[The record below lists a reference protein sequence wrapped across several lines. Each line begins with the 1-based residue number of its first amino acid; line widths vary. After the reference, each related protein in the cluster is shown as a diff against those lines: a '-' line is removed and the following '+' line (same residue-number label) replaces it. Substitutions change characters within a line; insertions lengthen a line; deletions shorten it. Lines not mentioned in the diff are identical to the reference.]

1 MAEEKKTYKFVCT
14 VCGYEV
20 EVDTPE
26 LPEDYVCPVCGVG
39 PDQFELV
46 EEQLAGT
53 RRKPNIALSKG
64 SGRILGRDPFD
75 LSDGLKRSH
84 VLQIKTLYLDGHAIP
99 ITSPLA
105 ARCRESSR

>member
-1 MAEEKKTYKFVCT
+1 MCI

-46 EEQLAGT
+46 EVGVIVT
-53 RRKPNIALSKG
+53 
-64 SGRILGRDPFD
+64 ILDI
-75 LSDGLKRSH
+75 
-84 VLQIKTLYLDGHAIP
+84 VLLTGM
-99 ITSPLA
+99 
-105 ARCRESSR
+105 

>member
-1 MAEEKKTYKFVCT
+1 MSDEKKTYKFVCV

-46 EEQLAGT
+46 EEQQLACEWEAGAKL
-53 RRKPNIALSKG
+53 RPLFCWG
-64 SGRILGRDPFD
+64 
-75 LSDGLKRSH
+75 
-84 VLQIKTLYLDGHAIP
+84 LYL
-99 ITSPLA
+99 
-105 ARCRESSR
+105 

>member
-1 MAEEKKTYKFVCT
+1 MKYITSRVREENIMAEEKKMYKFVCV

-46 EEQLAGT
+46 EE
-53 RRKPNIALSKG
+53 
-64 SGRILGRDPFD
+64 
-75 LSDGLKRSH
+75 
-84 VLQIKTLYLDGHAIP
+84 
-99 ITSPLA
+99 
-105 ARCRESSR
+105 

>member
-1 MAEEKKTYKFVCT
+1 MLRGPCGLYSQYAGTKYTGPMKGWIHMSDEKKTYKFVCV

-46 EEQLAGT
+46 EE
-53 RRKPNIALSKG
+53 
-64 SGRILGRDPFD
+64 
-75 LSDGLKRSH
+75 
-84 VLQIKTLYLDGHAIP
+84 
-99 ITSPLA
+99 
-105 ARCRESSR
+105 

>member
-1 MAEEKKTYKFVCT
+1 MVDEKKTYKFRCL

-46 EEQLAGT
+46 EEWPPDTRVT
-53 RRKPNIALSKG
+53 RRASVSEGP
-64 SGRILGRDPFD
+64 
-75 LSDGLKRSH
+75 
-84 VLQIKTLYLDGHAIP
+84 
-99 ITSPLA
+99 
-105 ARCRESSR
+105 